1 MHANR
6 VVRGWPDAWRPEKI
20 FGIQRNDLLNQRLLG
35 EIHLDDFEV
44 THTKDNIQWFGDE
57 QEQVEKKLE
66 KAIGDLINVAKTPW
80 KDQTGDGGPGEGEI
94 DMAISQ
100 LRDELLSPEMI
111 DKLSLIDLPEE
122 EVISESMRR
131 ISGPVKAKRRP
142 DIEAKIGDLDVWVYV
157 VADSDLGHYDPYVL
171 TETSAD
177 GNIVV
182 IINLRHPHVREI
194 RGQDALIN
202 YFRHCVYDAVAE
214 WKAQQLRSRLDPN
227 TVKMLKDGLLRV
239 SFAMEQHADEEAE
252 AA

>member
-1 MHANR
+1 
-6 VVRGWPDAWRPEKI
+6 
-20 FGIQRNDLLNQRLLG
+20 
-35 EIHLDDFEV
+35 
-44 THTKDNIQWFGDE
+44 
-57 QEQVEKKLE
+57 
-66 KAIGDLINVAKTPW
+66 
-80 KDQTGDGGPGEGEI
+80 
-94 DMAISQ
+94 
-100 LRDELLSPEMI
+100 
-111 DKLSLIDLPEE
+111 
-122 EVISESMRR
+122 MRR

-214 WKAQQLRSRLDPN
+214 WKAQQLRSKLDPN